1 MTRLS
6 EMTPVSLANGS
17 VITEASA
24 CFSAPSPTA
33 RCFVLPLALLLP
45 LPLSRP
51 PDFEIGPSVDL
62 GIGSP
67 YLHWRC
73 LLRPH
78 LGTFVSSCRKNGRI
92 LAPVRQVCLLDFKM
106 MDVPWAAVFHRRR
119 RRFHC
124 SCGPLPRR
132 CSSSFT
138 STSSGCSIRC
148 SS

>member
-1 MTRLS
+1 MTRLA

-17 VITEASA
+17 VITEAST
-24 CFSAPSPTA
+24 CFSAPSLDA
-33 RCFVLPLALLLP
+33 SSLPLALLLP

-51 PDFEIGPSVDL
+51 PNFEIGSSVVL
-62 GIGSP
+62 GIGTP
-67 YLHWRC
+67 YLHWWC

-78 LGTFVSSCRKNGRI
+78 LGSFDSSCRMNGRI

-106 MDVPWAAVFHRRR
+106 MFVPWAAVFHWRRC
-119 RRFHC
+119 RFYC
-124 SCGPLPRR
+124 SRGPLPRR

-138 STSSGCSIRC
+138 SASSGCSIRR